1 MERFVVG
8 VDIGS
13 TGGSL
18 VLFLSDTST
27 KNDTQNNNTPLRTTT
42 VTVSEYSGSFD
53 RFTDTLAEKIQ
64 HLIGSDPV
72 EAIGVASTGIYN
84 HEGCCVKA
92 STVPM
97 LEGNNIPL
105 ALEDRLNIPV
115 AVGNDADAGGLG
127 VAEVVGG
134 EFLYLVMGGG
144 LGGAWIS
151 EGTINYASRDCHN
164 IHPTSEPGHVV
175 SFPIEMLKTVLS
187 SRNGDYVVLDEN
199 LRQAS
204 PADRIF
210 DDSATGIRA
219 GRVVSGHGL
228 FRLFRSVA
236 GEKYPDIDDPA
247 TAGEKITG
255 LRRFLVEEAIDTY
268 DIFSRLLAYVANEV
282 VKTATT
288 GSRREEPLRIYIGGK
303 PAQAFHYFAPA
314 AQGFLTALYD
324 APARLLRT
332 PYNDGRNANLIGAA
346 VLARRLMI

>member
-13 TGGSL
+13 TGSTLG
-18 VLFLSDTST
+18 LFLSDST
-27 KNDTQNNNTPLRTTT
+27 TQGDRQNYNTPLRTAT

-53 RFTDTLAEKIQ
+53 RFMDTLAEKIQ
-64 HLIGSDPV
+64 QSIGSDPV

-84 HEGCCVKA
+84 HEGGCVKA

-97 LEGNNIPL
+97 LEGNNLPL

-127 VAEVVGG
+127 VAEVVGS

-164 IHPTSEPGHVV
+164 IHPTSEPGNVV
-175 SFPIEMLKTVLS
+175 SFPIEMLKKVLS
-187 SRNGDYVVLDEN
+187 SRNGDYAILEEN
-199 LRQAS
+199 LRQAYPS
-204 PADRIF
+204 DRIF
-210 DDSATGIRA
+210 DASGTGIRA
-219 GRVVSGHGL
+219 GRLVSGHGL

-236 GEKYPDIDDPA
+236 RGQYADIDDPVS
-247 TAGEKITG
+247 AGEKITE
-255 LRRFLVEEAIDTY
+255 LRKLQVAEATDAY
-268 DIFSRLLAYVANEV
+268 DIFSRLLAHVADEV
-282 VKTATT
+282 AKTTSLQNRT
-288 GSRREEPLRIYIGGK
+288 EPLPIYIGGK

-314 AQGFLTALYD
+314 AQGFLTALYGTD
-324 APARLLRT
+324 VRLCRT

-346 VLARRLMI
+346 VLARRLML